1 MMTGNGQLT
10 KVHSELNDFLRNPY
24 FKDAVDF
31 LTLDIPG
38 VADGLQIQAVPD
50 MDFTSDPY
58 LPGNVMS
65 LLQSGQFDKS
75 IEVIFGNNADEGIFV
90 TGPQTNGFREW
101 DEYRETFEIEGTA
114 MLFGIANKSD
124 ITNEDVE
131 KMSELISYYVGS
143 IDNINKEHQQGIIDM
158 FTDASFQYCTHE
170 TINYLVQY
178 GVTVYQYILSYEG
191 KYSFS
196 TLDGVPVGTGVTHG
210 DDLFYLWDMPYLT
223 DLGYNIGKI

>member
-1 MMTGNGQLT
+1 MDFLRTHLIMNAPLSVDNFQSSFFDGVQKLMTKMT

-24 FKDAVDF
+24 FKDTVDF
-31 LTLDIPG
+31 LTLNIPG

-65 LLQSGQFDKS
+65 LLQSGQFDKN

-90 TGPQTNGFREW
+90 TGPQTHGFTEW

-124 ITNEDVE
+124 IKNEDFE
-131 KMSELISYYVGS
+131 KMSELVSYYVGS
-143 IDNINKEHQQGIIDM
+143 IDNINKEHQQGNMAIRVVE
-158 FTDASFQYCTHE
+158 FS
-170 TINYLVQY
+170 N
-178 GVTVYQYILSYEG
+178 GYE
-191 KYSFS
+191 
-196 TLDGVPVGTGVTHG
+196 VR
-210 DDLFYLWDMPYLT
+210 
-223 DLGYNIGKI
+223 KIFI